1 MRQESTGV
9 NTPSSGSQFYLL
21 PAVPWDRRKSKRGLE
36 ERKQIGNRKYAL
48 VKTRFV

>member
-1 MRQESTGV
+1 MNAR
-9 NTPSSGSQFYLL
+9 SSGSQLYLL
-21 PAVPWDRRKSKRGLE
+21 PAIPWDRRKSKRGLK